1 MSWILPSHFDA
12 DNTAAQEV
20 PYDSTV
26 KVDKNG
32 RGNRNELLLF
42 AVLKLFISLIL
53 SQIGTHEGKYLLLM
67 RSGVFFVVVV
77 RTITL
82 MKCHIVTH
90 FLLPVLHHHISRE
103 FEHADVHYITMPSFN
118 GFIMAQIWGGSE
130 YFHHFVCNQFYRE
143 GNVKIAAFN

>member
-42 AVLKLFISLIL
+42 AVLKLFISFIL
-53 SQIGTHEGKYLLLM
+53 SQIGTREGKYLLLM
-67 RSGVFFVVVV
+67 RSG
-77 RTITL
+77 I
-82 MKCHIVTH
+82 
-90 FLLPVLHHHISRE
+90 FLLLLLL
-103 FEHADVHYITMPSFN
+103 
-118 GFIMAQIWGGSE
+118 SE
-130 YFHHFVCNQFYRE
+130 QSH
-143 GNVKIAAFN
+143 